1 MLVYRDFLLPPSETF
16 IKNQAD
22 GLRRFEPYFA
32 GLMEVDGLE
41 LPRDRI
47 VSIYGQSPVR
57 RVGNFLF
64 NRVGLEPRLALKIA
78 RIGPALV
85 HSHFGFDASR
95 IMPTCRALRLPLLV
109 TFHDYDVT
117 THDADLLKLG
127 GYAETYIRRR
137 PALNA
142 FATRFIAVSAFIKA
156 RAIERGFSADKIQV
170 HYIGI
175 DVDAFELSASERREP
190 MVLFVG
196 RLVPKKACGDL
207 ISAMSIVQKR
217 RPDVELVIAGDGPLR
232 AELEARAAASLV
244 KYRFLGKV
252 TSQEVRQWHARAQV
266 FCAPSV
272 TAENGETEGLPI
284 TILEAQATGLPVVS
298 TIHAGIPEAV
308 VEGETGLLAPEH
320 DFDKL
325 SKQLSAV
332 LDSRD
337 LAERLRKNAR
347 QRVVSD
353 FNLKTQNARLEEI
366 YAQVA
371 GLSLPP
377 SAR

>member
-1 MLVYRDFLLPPSETF
+1 VLVYRDFLLPPSETF

-32 GLMEVDGLE
+32 GLMQVDGLE
-41 LPRDRI
+41 LPQDRI
-47 VSIYGQSPVR
+47 TTIYGKGLLR
-57 RVGNFLF
+57 RAGNFLF
-64 NRVGLEPRLALKIA
+64 NRVGLEPRLALKVA
-78 RIGPALV
+78 RIAPALV

-95 IMPTCRALRLPLLV
+95 IMPLCRALRLPLLV

-127 GYAETYIRRR
+127 GYAQTYIRRR
-137 PALNA
+137 PALNT
-142 FATRFIAVSAFIKA
+142 FATRFIAVSGFIKA
-156 RAIERGFSADKIQV
+156 RAVERGFSPDKIQV

-175 DVDAFELSASERREP
+175 DVDAFQLSPSEKREP
-190 MVLFVG
+190 IVLFVG

-207 ISAMSIVQKR
+207 ISAMGIVQKR

-232 AELEARAAASLV
+232 AVLEAQAAASLV

-252 TSQEVRQWHARAQV
+252 TSQEVREWHARAQV

-308 VEGETGLLAPEH
+308 VEGETGLLAAEH
-320 DFDKL
+320 DVNGL
-325 SKQLSAV
+325 AGQIARV
-332 LDSRD
+332 LDDRE
-337 LAERLRKNAR
+337 LTEKLRNNAR
-347 QRVVSD
+347 QRVVAD

-366 YAQVA
+366 YASVA
-371 GLSLPP
+371 GLPP
-377 SAR
+377 AAP